1 MVKLRCRNVCRN
13 GGGNPFCAIR
23 KCCERKEYDGCW
35 ECEDYKDCKKMDFLK
50 ENHGDAHI
58 KNLLKIKGKGTTEFI
73 KGKRL
78 MYSKI
83 KEK

>member
-1 MVKLRCRNVCRN
+1 
-13 GGGNPFCAIR
+13 
-23 KCCERKEYDGCW
+23 
-35 ECEDYKDCKKMDFLK
+35 MDFLK